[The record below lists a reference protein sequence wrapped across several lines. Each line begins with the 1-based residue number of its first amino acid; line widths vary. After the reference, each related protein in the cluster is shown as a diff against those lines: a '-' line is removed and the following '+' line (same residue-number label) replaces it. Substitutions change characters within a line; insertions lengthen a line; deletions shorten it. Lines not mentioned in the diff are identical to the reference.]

1 MDKNFNFKKA
11 ENEFD
16 NNIIQIDKETNIE
29 KNSPLINDNF
39 YENKGINETGSDI
52 EDEKKEDEDKVPKR
66 YLPKLS
72 FFDYF
77 YNNVYCKCCK
87 KVKRQEIINACNEM
101 VFKYTS
107 IDIILYHQMKLE
119 NLLEDY
125 KWNNPEL
132 NNIDKNE
139 IILKLRELAY

>member
-1 MDKNFNFKKA
+1 
-11 ENEFD
+11 
-16 NNIIQIDKETNIE
+16 
-29 KNSPLINDNF
+29 
-39 YENKGINETGSDI
+39 
-52 EDEKKEDEDKVPKR
+52 
-66 YLPKLS
+66 
-72 FFDYF
+72 
-77 YNNVYCKCCK
+77 
-87 KVKRQEIINACNEM
+87 M